1 MAPLQPSPPP
11 QDALIP
17 SRLGLQ
23 LGLGCLGYQ
32 GDQGI
37 PEEHKK
43 RGSDVGGQME
53 EGYMVGGRL
62 RRRNLG
68 IWKAL
73 IGQLLPVK
81 KEASANAGK
90 AQVGR

>member
-1 MAPLQPSPPP
+1 
-11 QDALIP
+11 
-17 SRLGLQ
+17 
-23 LGLGCLGYQ
+23 
-32 GDQGI
+32 
-37 PEEHKK
+37 
-43 RGSDVGGQME
+43 
-53 EGYMVGGRL
+53 MVGGRL